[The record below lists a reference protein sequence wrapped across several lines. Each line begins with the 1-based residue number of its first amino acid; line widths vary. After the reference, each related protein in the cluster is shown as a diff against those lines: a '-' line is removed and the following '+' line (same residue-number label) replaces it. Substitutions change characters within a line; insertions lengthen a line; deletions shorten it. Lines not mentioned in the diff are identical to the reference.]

1 LEEENM
7 KNLKLIHKVFIG
19 LISGIIVGA
28 LLYPMKEN
36 PIVSKYIVS
45 GLFEFLGQGFLRLV
59 KMIIV
64 PLVFA
69 SLVTGTAAMND
80 VKKLGRIGIKTLAFF
95 MGTTAIG
102 IIAAIVGAN
111 ILKPGAG
118 IVLEN
123 VQKAQYVAKETDS
136 FVKVLLNIIPT
147 NPIEALVKGEMLQV
161 IFFAVMT
168 GFVITILG
176 EKAKRLQGMFE
187 EVNSLMLKMV
197 SLIMELAPLGI
208 FGLIGKTFITLG
220 WAAMKP
226 LASFIIV
233 TYILLL
239 FHGLVVYQILL
250 RIYAKESPIAFLKKI
265 LGPMT
270 LAFSTSSSAACIPLS
285 LKTLKEEFNVEEK
298 VSSFTI
304 PLGATIN
311 MDGTAIMQGVATVF
325 IAQLYN
331 INLTTNDYFM
341 VVLTSV
347 LASIG
352 TAGVPGVGTI
362 MLSMVLSQVGLPLEG
377 IGMILAV
384 DRIVDMGRTT
394 VNITGDLVCSV
405 IIDRIEK
412 RAENAEEKVQGKVAA
427 KI

>member
-1 LEEENM
+1 M

-19 LISGIIVGA
+19 LVSGIIVGT

-176 EKAKRLQGMFE
+176 EKAKRLQGIFE

-197 SLIMELAPLGI
+197 SLIMELAPFGI

-250 RIYAKESPIAFLKKI
+250 RVYAKESPVAFLKKI
-265 LGPMT
+265 LAPMT

-298 VSSFTI
+298 ISSFTI

-331 INLTTNDYFM
+331 IHLTTNDYFM
-341 VVLTSV
+341 VVLTAV

>member
-1 LEEENM
+1 M

-111 ILKPGAG
+111 ILKPGTG

-176 EKAKRLQGMFE
+176 EKTKRLQGIFE

-341 VVLTSV
+341 VVLTAV

>member
-1 LEEENM
+1 M

-123 VQKAQYVAKETDS
+123 VQQTQFVAKEADS

-176 EKAKRLQGMFE
+176 EKAKRLQGIFE

-197 SLIMELAPLGI
+197 SLIMELAPFGI

-250 RIYAKESPIAFLKKI
+250 HVYAKESPVAFLKKI
-265 LGPMT
+265 LAPMT

-298 VSSFTI
+298 ISSFTI

-331 INLTTNDYFM
+331 IHLTTNDYFM
-341 VVLTSV
+341 VVLTAV

-412 RAENAEEKVQGKVAA
+412 RAENVEEKVQGKVAA

>member
-1 LEEENM
+1 M

-36 PIVSKYIVS
+36 PIVSRYIVS

-176 EKAKRLQGMFE
+176 EKAKRLQGIFE

>member
-1 LEEENM
+1 M

-123 VQKAQYVAKETDS
+123 VQQTQFVAKEADS

-176 EKAKRLQGMFE
+176 EKAKRLQGIFE
-187 EVNSLMLKMV
+187 EVNNLMLKMV
-197 SLIMELAPLGI
+197 SLIMELAPFGI

-250 RIYAKESPIAFLKKI
+250 RVYAKESPVAFLKKI
-265 LGPMT
+265 LAPMT

-298 VSSFTI
+298 ISSFTI

-331 INLTTNDYFM
+331 IHLTTNDYFM
-341 VVLTSV
+341 VVLTAV

>member
-1 LEEENM
+1 M

-19 LISGIIVGA
+19 LVSGIIVGA

-123 VQKAQYVAKETDS
+123 VQKAQYVAKGTDS

-176 EKAKRLQGMFE
+176 EKAKRLQGIFE
-187 EVNSLMLKMV
+187 EANSLMLKMV

>member
-1 LEEENM
+1 M

-176 EKAKRLQGMFE
+176 EKAKRLQGIFE

-197 SLIMELAPLGI
+197 SLIMELAPFGI

-250 RIYAKESPIAFLKKI
+250 RVYAKESPVAFLKKI
-265 LGPMT
+265 LAPMT

-298 VSSFTI
+298 ISSFTI

-331 INLTTNDYFM
+331 IHLTTNDYFM
-341 VVLTSV
+341 VVLTAV

-412 RAENAEEKVQGKVAA
+412 RAENVEEKVQGKVAA

>member
-1 LEEENM
+1 M

-176 EKAKRLQGMFE
+176 EKAKRLQGIFE

-250 RIYAKESPIAFLKKI
+250 RIYAKESPVAFLKKI

-341 VVLTSV
+341 VVLTAV

>member
-1 LEEENM
+1 M

-69 SLVTGTAAMND
+69 SLVTGTSAMND

-123 VQKAQYVAKETDS
+123 VQQTQFVAKEADS

-176 EKAKRLQGMFE
+176 EKAKRLQGIFE

-412 RAENAEEKVQGKVAA
+412 RAESAEEKVQGKVAA

>member
-1 LEEENM
+1 M

-123 VQKAQYVAKETDS
+123 VQQTQFVAKEADS

-176 EKAKRLQGMFE
+176 EKAKRLQGIFE

-197 SLIMELAPLGI
+197 SLIMELAPFGI

-250 RIYAKESPIAFLKKI
+250 RVYAKESPVAFLKKI
-265 LGPMT
+265 LAPMT

-298 VSSFTI
+298 ISSFTI

-331 INLTTNDYFM
+331 IHLTTNDYFM
-341 VVLTSV
+341 VVLTAV

>member
-1 LEEENM
+1 M

-341 VVLTSV
+341 VVLTAV

>member
-1 LEEENM
+1 M

-19 LISGIIVGA
+19 LVSGIIVGA

-176 EKAKRLQGMFE
+176 EKANRLQGIFE

-197 SLIMELAPLGI
+197 SLIMELAPFGI

-250 RIYAKESPIAFLKKI
+250 RVYAKESPVAFLKKI
-265 LGPMT
+265 LAPMT
-270 LAFSTSSSAACIPLS
+270 LAFSTSSSVACIPLS

-298 VSSFTI
+298 ISSFTI

-331 INLTTNDYFM
+331 IHLTTNDYFM
-341 VVLTSV
+341 VVLTAV

>member
-1 LEEENM
+1 M

-69 SLVTGTAAMND
+69 SLVTGTSAMND

-123 VQKAQYVAKETDS
+123 VQQTQFVAKEADS

-176 EKAKRLQGMFE
+176 EKAKRLQGIFE

-197 SLIMELAPLGI
+197 SLIMELAPFGI

-250 RIYAKESPIAFLKKI
+250 RVYAKESPVAFLKKI
-265 LGPMT
+265 LAPMT

-298 VSSFTI
+298 ISSFTI

-331 INLTTNDYFM
+331 IHLTTNDYFM
-341 VVLTSV
+341 VVLTAV

-412 RAENAEEKVQGKVAA
+412 RAEEGTEKVQGKVAA

>member
-1 LEEENM
+1 M

-95 MGTTAIG
+95 MGTTAMG

-176 EKAKRLQGMFE
+176 EKAKRLQGIFE

-265 LGPMT
+265 LAPMT

-298 VSSFTI
+298 ISSFTI

>member
-1 LEEENM
+1 M

-64 PLVFA
+64 PLVFT
-69 SLVTGTAAMND
+69 SLVTGTSAMND

-123 VQKAQYVAKETDS
+123 VQQTQFVAKEADS

-176 EKAKRLQGMFE
+176 EKAKRLQGIFE

-197 SLIMELAPLGI
+197 SLIMELAPFGI

-250 RIYAKESPIAFLKKI
+250 RVYAKESPVAFLKKI
-265 LGPMT
+265 LAPMT

-331 INLTTNDYFM
+331 IHLTTNDYFM
-341 VVLTSV
+341 VVLTAV

-412 RAENAEEKVQGKVAA
+412 RAESAEEKVQGKVAA

>member
-1 LEEENM
+1 M

-176 EKAKRLQGMFE
+176 EKAKRLQGIFE

-341 VVLTSV
+341 VVLTAV

-412 RAENAEEKVQGKVAA
+412 KAENAEEKVQGKVAA

>member
-1 LEEENM
+1 M

-69 SLVTGTAAMND
+69 SLVTGTSAMND

-123 VQKAQYVAKETDS
+123 VQQTQFVAKEADS

-176 EKAKRLQGMFE
+176 EKAKRLQGIFE

>member
-1 LEEENM
+1 M

-19 LISGIIVGA
+19 LVSGIIVGA

-123 VQKAQYVAKETDS
+123 VQQTQFVAKEADS

-176 EKAKRLQGMFE
+176 EKAKRLQGIFE

-197 SLIMELAPLGI
+197 SLIMELAPFGI

-298 VSSFTI
+298 ISSFTI

>member
-1 LEEENM
+1 M

-69 SLVTGTAAMND
+69 SLVTGTSAMND
-80 VKKLGRIGIKTLAFF
+80 VKKLGRIGIRTLAFF

-123 VQKAQYVAKETDS
+123 VQQTQFVAKEADS

-176 EKAKRLQGMFE
+176 EKAKRLQGIFE

-197 SLIMELAPLGI
+197 SLIMELAPFGI

-250 RIYAKESPIAFLKKI
+250 RVYAKESPVAFLKKI
-265 LGPMT
+265 LAPMT

-331 INLTTNDYFM
+331 IHLTTNDYFM
-341 VVLTSV
+341 VVLTAV

-405 IIDRIEK
+405 IVDRIEK
-412 RAENAEEKVQGKVAA
+412 RAESAEEKVQGKVAA

>member
-1 LEEENM
+1 M

-19 LISGIIVGA
+19 LVSGIIVGA

-176 EKAKRLQGMFE
+176 EKAKRLQGIFE

-331 INLTTNDYFM
+331 IHLTTNDYFM
-341 VVLTSV
+341 VVLTAV

>member
-1 LEEENM
+1 M

-331 INLTTNDYFM
+331 IHLTTNDYFM
-341 VVLTSV
+341 VVLTAV

>member
-1 LEEENM
+1 M

-19 LISGIIVGA
+19 LVSGIIVGA
-28 LLYPMKEN
+28 FLYPMKEN

-123 VQKAQYVAKETDS
+123 VQQTQFVAKEADS

-176 EKAKRLQGMFE
+176 EKAKRLQGIFE
-187 EVNSLMLKMV
+187 EVNNLMLKMV
-197 SLIMELAPLGI
+197 SLIMELAPFGI

>member
-1 LEEENM
+1 M

-19 LISGIIVGA
+19 LVSGIIVGA
-28 LLYPMKEN
+28 FLYPMKEN

-123 VQKAQYVAKETDS
+123 VQQTQFVAKEADS

-176 EKAKRLQGMFE
+176 EKAKRLQGIFE

-197 SLIMELAPLGI
+197 SLIMELAPFGI

-250 RIYAKESPIAFLKKI
+250 RIYAKESPVAFLKKI
-265 LGPMT
+265 LAPMT

-298 VSSFTI
+298 ISSFTI

-331 INLTTNDYFM
+331 IHLTTNDYFM
-341 VVLTSV
+341 VVLTAV

>member
-1 LEEENM
+1 M

-176 EKAKRLQGMFE
+176 EKAKRLQGIFE

-250 RIYAKESPIAFLKKI
+250 RIYAKESPVAFLKKI

-298 VSSFTI
+298 ISSFTI

-341 VVLTSV
+341 VVLTAV

>member
-1 LEEENM
+1 M

-28 LLYPMKEN
+28 LLYPMKED

-69 SLVTGTAAMND
+69 SLVNGTAAMND

-102 IIAAIVGAN
+102 IIAAIIGAN

-118 IVLEN
+118 VVLEN
-123 VQKAQYVAKETDS
+123 VQQTQFVAKEADS

-147 NPIEALVKGEMLQV
+147 NPVEALVKGEMLQV

-168 GFVITILG
+168 GFVITLLG
-176 EKAKRLQGMFE
+176 EKTKRLQGIFE
-187 EVNSLMLKMV
+187 EVNNLMLKMV
-197 SLIMELAPLGI
+197 SLIMELAPFGI

-250 RIYAKESPIAFLKKI
+250 RIYAKESPVAFLKKI
-265 LGPMT
+265 LAPMT

-298 VSSFTI
+298 ISSFTI

-331 INLTTNDYFM
+331 IHLTTNDYFM
-341 VVLTSV
+341 VVLTAV

-412 RAENAEEKVQGKVAA
+412 RAESAEEKVQGKVAA

>member
-1 LEEENM
+1 M

-69 SLVTGTAAMND
+69 SLVTGTSAMND

-123 VQKAQYVAKETDS
+123 VQQTQFVAKEADS

-176 EKAKRLQGMFE
+176 EKAKRLQGIFE

-250 RIYAKESPIAFLKKI
+250 RIYAKESPVAFLKKI

-341 VVLTSV
+341 VVLTAV

-412 RAENAEEKVQGKVAA
+412 REENAEEKVQGKVAA

>member
-1 LEEENM
+1 M

-111 ILKPGAG
+111 ILKPGVG

-123 VQKAQYVAKETDS
+123 VQKAQFVAKETDS

-176 EKAKRLQGMFE
+176 EKAKRLQGIFE

-197 SLIMELAPLGI
+197 SLIMELAPFGI

-250 RIYAKESPIAFLKKI
+250 RVYAKESPVAFLKKI
-265 LGPMT
+265 LAPMT

-298 VSSFTI
+298 ISSFTI

-331 INLTTNDYFM
+331 IHLTTNDYFM
-341 VVLTSV
+341 VVLTAV

>member
-1 LEEENM
+1 M

-298 VSSFTI
+298 ISSFTI

-341 VVLTSV
+341 VVLTAV

>member
-1 LEEENM
+1 M

-64 PLVFA
+64 PLVFV

-176 EKAKRLQGMFE
+176 EKAKRLQGIFE

-250 RIYAKESPIAFLKKI
+250 RVYAKESPVAFLKKI
-265 LGPMT
+265 LAPMT

-298 VSSFTI
+298 ISSFTI

-341 VVLTSV
+341 VVLTAV

>member
-1 LEEENM
+1 M

-19 LISGIIVGA
+19 LVSGIIVGA
-28 LLYPMKEN
+28 FLYPMKEN

-123 VQKAQYVAKETDS
+123 VQQTQFVAKEADS

-176 EKAKRLQGMFE
+176 EKANRLQGIFE

-197 SLIMELAPLGI
+197 SLIMELAPFGI

-250 RIYAKESPIAFLKKI
+250 RVYAKESPVAFLKKI
-265 LGPMT
+265 LAPMT

-298 VSSFTI
+298 ISSFTI

-331 INLTTNDYFM
+331 IHLTTNDYFM
-341 VVLTSV
+341 VVLTAV

>member
-1 LEEENM
+1 M

-19 LISGIIVGA
+19 LVSGIIVGA
-28 LLYPMKEN
+28 FLYPMKEN

-123 VQKAQYVAKETDS
+123 VQQTQFVAKEADS

-176 EKAKRLQGMFE
+176 EKAKRLQGIFE

-197 SLIMELAPLGI
+197 SLIMELAPFGI

-250 RIYAKESPIAFLKKI
+250 RVYAKESPVAFLKKI
-265 LGPMT
+265 LAPMT

-298 VSSFTI
+298 ISSFTI

-331 INLTTNDYFM
+331 IHLTTNDYFM
-341 VVLTSV
+341 VVLTAV

-412 RAENAEEKVQGKVAA
+412 RAESVEEKVQGKVAA

>member
-1 LEEENM
+1 M

-19 LISGIIVGA
+19 LVSGIIVGA

-176 EKAKRLQGMFE
+176 EKAKRLQGIFE

-197 SLIMELAPLGI
+197 SLIMELAPFGI

-250 RIYAKESPIAFLKKI
+250 RVYAKENPVAFLKKI

-298 VSSFTI
+298 ISSFTI

-331 INLTTNDYFM
+331 IHLTTNDYFM
-341 VVLTSV
+341 VVLTAV

>member
-1 LEEENM
+1 M

-176 EKAKRLQGMFE
+176 EKAKRLQGIFE

-412 RAENAEEKVQGKVAA
+412 RAESAEEKVQGKVAA

>member
-1 LEEENM
+1 M

-19 LISGIIVGA
+19 LVSGIIVGA

-123 VQKAQYVAKETDS
+123 VQKAQYVAKGTDS

-176 EKAKRLQGMFE
+176 EKAKRLQGIFE
-187 EVNSLMLKMV
+187 EANSLMLKMV

-250 RIYAKESPIAFLKKI
+250 RVYAKESPVAFLKKI
-265 LGPMT
+265 LAPMT

-298 VSSFTI
+298 ISSFTI

>member
-1 LEEENM
+1 M

-176 EKAKRLQGMFE
+176 EKAKRLQGIFE

-341 VVLTSV
+341 VVLTAV

>member
-1 LEEENM
+1 M

-176 EKAKRLQGMFE
+176 EKAKRLQGIFE

-226 LASFIIV
+226 LASFIMV

>member
-1 LEEENM
+1 M

-176 EKAKRLQGMFE
+176 EKAKRLQGIFE

-265 LGPMT
+265 LAPMT

-298 VSSFTI
+298 ISSFTI